1 MNKKNNHHNA
11 NRKVKETDKKKNQ
24 KGEFEFCKV
33 CRLNHDQGE
42 RHKYFPKHKSS
53 LAAFLSR
60 FQSKLND
67 VRYFVKHPIVLA
79 SEHASR
85 NRLWCVFCD
94 TDIDELGCSFACEN
108 AINHLGSGE
117 HLKIL
122 KKFLWKNGGGM
133 DCVDTFRILEADLTK
148 WKNKCKSLKEESVS
162 ASGGS
167 HALPFVSANDI
178 HNDLNF
184 GNINNSDQN
193 TFDPFKSNFSNG
205 VMPLQYNTNEY
216 QISHSKLLEVT
227 NAGPVRQ
234 HFTSHMP
241 VETLRAA
248 SANALGGMEDVFHVS
263 FIMNFVRF
271 IPWQIFRWRNNYHV
285 SFWYILCTCFAV
297 NQNAQLYPTFNAI
310 GFSGNND
317 SSCVA
322 INQVYQ
328 DQRVMKEVS
337 SSQSQGLPNVSQ
349 MSCMAPEGLGGNV
362 HTGAPPPW
370 LETSG
375 ENELNVKR
383 SASSSSISLSSKSG
397 KSHKLNP
404 KRVGAAWAE
413 KRKLELEMEK
423 RGEILRSDFDDDWLP
438 NFGRVWQSGS
448 RKESRKEFEMEKQKT
463 QKVEVH
469 SEPAIEIQPYISKR
483 MRKEQVS
490 GSSGD
495 CHGTNDDF
503 GDNHT

>member
-322 INQVYQ
+322 
-328 DQRVMKEVS
+328 VS
-337 SSQSQGLPNVSQ
+337 FTL
-349 MSCMAPEGLGGNV
+349 
-362 HTGAPPPW
+362 TF
-370 LETSG
+370 
-375 ENELNVKR
+375 ELMLFFLHLK
-383 SASSSSISLSSKSG
+383 
-397 KSHKLNP
+397 
-404 KRVGAAWAE
+404 
-413 KRKLELEMEK
+413 
-423 RGEILRSDFDDDWLP
+423 F
-438 NFGRVWQSGS
+438 NFLL
-448 RKESRKEFEMEKQKT
+448 
-463 QKVEVH
+463 
-469 SEPAIEIQPYISKR
+469 
-483 MRKEQVS
+483 
-490 GSSGD
+490 
-495 CHGTNDDF
+495 
-503 GDNHT
+503 